1 MIYLFLAEGFEEI
14 ESLTVVDILRRAN
27 LEIETVSISN
37 NNIVKGAHNIEI
49 KVDKIFNEIDANNIQ
64 MAILPG
70 GMPGATN
77 LYNHSGLKQL
87 LLKLNDS
94 NTLIAAICAAPFV
107 LGQFGILKG
116 KKATCYPGFEDKLID
131 AKIVNENV
139 VADKNVITSKGPGTA
154 IEFALK
160 IVETLKDKKQVET
173 LKSSMLL
180 YYL

>member
-1 MIYLFLAEGFEEI
+1 MIYLFLANGFEEI
-14 ESLTVVDILRRAN
+14 EAITVVDILRRAN
-27 LEIETVSISN
+27 LEIQTVSISDE
-37 NNIVKGAHNIEI
+37 IVVKGSHNIEI
-49 KVDKIFNEIDANNIQ
+49 KADKTFNQIDSNNIK
-64 MAILPG
+64 AIILPG

-77 LYNHSGLKQL
+77 LYNHLGLKQL

-116 KKATCYPGFEDKLID
+116 KKAICYPGFEDKLID
-131 AKIVNENV
+131 ANV
-139 VADKNVITSKGPGTA
+139 VNQNVVVDKNVITSKGPGTA

-160 IVETLKDKKQVET
+160 IVETLKDKNQVET

-180 YYL
+180 HYL

>member
-14 ESLTVVDILRRAN
+14 EALTVVDILRRAN
-27 LEIETVSISN
+27 LEIETISISN
-37 NNIVKGAHNIEI
+37 NNIVKGSHNIEI
-49 KVDKIFNEIDANNIQ
+49 KADKIFNEIDTNNIQ

-107 LGQFGILKG
+107 LGQFGILKS
-116 KKATCYPGFEDKLID
+116 KKAICYPGFEDKLTE

-160 IVETLKDKKQVET
+160 IVEILKNKKQVEA
-173 LKSSMLL
+173 LKASMLL

>member
-14 ESLTVVDILRRAN
+14 EALTVVDILRRAN

-37 NNIVKGAHNIEI
+37 NNIVKGSHNIEI
-49 KVDKIFNEIDANNIQ
+49 KADKIFNEIDTSNIQ

-116 KKATCYPGFEDKLID
+116 KKAICYPGFEDKLID

-139 VADKNVITSKGPGTA
+139 VVDKNVITSKGPGTA

-160 IVETLKDKKQVET
+160 IVETLKDKKQVEA

-180 YYL
+180 DYL